1 MAVSTAMT
9 IGRCGAV
16 IGNLLFPVLFGLSCL
31 GPFVMIG
38 SACLCEYKNEFIRK
52 KSNSRKKRKIGLNTF
67 INLYSKICF

>member
-38 SACLCEYKNEFIRK
+38 SACLCEYKDEFIL
-52 KSNSRKKRKIGLNTF
+52 KKRKKNERILE
-67 INLYSKICF
+67 KEKKK